1 MNNFGIV
8 HVAGSATTK
17 IHGYTQEAVQ
27 PNAIDIRLNKV
38 FRILPNVFEID
49 AANNKKHRG
58 VEELQPDQN
67 GFWTLEPGEYEISCM
82 ETVEVGPDEM
92 GLIVTRS
99 TLNRNSCWI
108 YGCVFDS
115 GYRGGLNLRMSVTV
129 GPMKIQQ
136 GTRIAQYVSYK
147 SEVLKQY
154 DGSYGFGTEDDA
166 KYGVYDTRGSR

>member
-8 HVAGSATTK
+8 HAAGSATTK
-17 IHGYTQEAVQ
+17 INGYTQEAVQ

-58 VEELQPDQN
+58 VEEIQPDQN
-67 GFWTLEPGEYEISCM
+67 GFWYLEPGEYEISCM

-92 GLIVTRS
+92 GLVVQRS
-99 TLNRNSCWI
+99 SISRNSC
-108 YGCVFDS
+108 YLRNCVFDA
-115 GYRGGLNLRMSVTV
+115 GYKGEIAGIFGVNTAPV
-129 GPMKIQQ
+129 KIQR
-136 GTRIAQYVSYK
+136 GTRIGQYVCYK

-154 DGSYGFGTEDDA
+154 DGSYGFGKEIDDQ
-166 KYGVYDTRGSR
+166 KYGRR

>member
-1 MNNFGIV
+1 MIV
-8 HVAGSATTK
+8 HCAGSATTK
-17 IHGYTQEAVQ
+17 INGYIEDGVQ

-58 VEELQPDQN
+58 VEEILPDEN
-67 GFWTLEPGEYEISCM
+67 GLWLLEPGEYEISCM

-108 YGCVFDS
+108 YGCVFDR
-115 GYRGGLNLRMSVTV
+115 GYKGEIGLRMSVGV
-129 GPMKIQQ
+129 APMKIQR
-136 GTRIAQYVSYK
+136 GTRIAQYVCYK
-147 SEVLKQY
+147 SETIGSYQ
-154 DGSYGFGTEDDA
+154 GSYGFGTADDE
-166 KYGVYDTRGSR
+166 KYGKRS

>member
-1 MNNFGIV
+1 MSIV
-8 HVAGSATTK
+8 HAAGSATTK

-58 VEELQPDQN
+58 VEELQPDEN
-67 GFWTLEPGEYEISCM
+67 GFWYLEPGEYEISCI

-99 TLNRNSCWI
+99 TLNRNGCRI
-108 YGCVFDS
+108 FGCVFDS
-115 GYRGGLNLRMSVTV
+115 GYKGELALRLSVGV
-129 GPMKIQQ
+129 APIKIQQ
-136 GTRIAQYVSYK
+136 GTRVAQYVSYK
-147 SEVLKQY
+147 SEVLHQY
-154 DGSYGFGTEDDA
+154 NGSYGFGTNDD
-166 KYGVYDTRGSR
+166 KVYGKR

>member
-8 HVAGSATTK
+8 HAAGSATTK

-58 VEELQPDQN
+58 VEEIQPDQN
-67 GFWTLEPGEYEISCM
+67 GFWTIEPGEYEISCM

-115 GYRGGLNLRMSVTV
+115 GYKGGLNLRMSIGVA
-129 GPMKIQQ
+129 PMKIQQ
-136 GTRIAQYVSYK
+136 GTRIAQYVCYK

-154 DGSYGFGTEDDA
+154 DGSYGFGTEDDN
-166 KYGVYDTRGSR
+166 KYGVSSHTN